1 MVNSVII
8 IRIRYV
14 TIYLF
19 YVHIFIHLSA
29 ILSKIGSLECVC
41 NQIVIAMET
50 EFPEETAQLFSSL
63 EEIQL
68 EVNLIHNQQ
77 NEGQNSLL
85 FP

>member
-1 MVNSVII
+1 MLQYTFFNI
-8 IRIRYV
+8 
-14 TIYLF
+14 
-19 YVHIFIHLSA
+19 HIFIHLSA

-50 EFPEETAQLFSSL
+50 EFAEETAQLFSSL